1 MLVTGHYDDG
11 YGEVLMLA
19 DIVVMVVKGERILEL
34 GSVSRGT
41 RGHPP

>member
-1 MLVTGHYDDG
+1 MLVMGHCSFG

-19 DIVVMVVKGERILEL
+19 GIVVMVVKGERILEL